1 MIPVPVVLAAY
12 RSGLFPMPGPSGA
25 IAWYAPDPRAIIP
38 LDRFHVSRRLARV
51 LRSGRFTVT
60 FDRAFDDVIAGCASR
75 GADTDWINAE
85 IIESYSALHS
95 AGFAHSVE
103 AWCGDRLVGGLYG
116 VALRGA
122 FFGESMFHHVTDAS
136 KAALAVLVER
146 LRARDFQLLDI
157 QWLTPHLAR
166 FGGIDVPRD
175 QYLALLEEALKVDTG
190 FGG

>member
-1 MIPVPVVLAAY
+1 
-12 RSGLFPMPGPSGA
+12 
-25 IAWYAPDPRAIIP
+25 
-38 LDRFHVSRRLARV
+38 
-51 LRSGRFTVT
+51 VT

-75 GADTDWINAE
+75 GADTDWINTE

-136 KAALAVLVER
+136 KAALVVLVER

-166 FGGIDVPRD
+166 LGGIDVRRD

-190 FGG
+190 FGD

>member
-1 MIPVPVVLAAY
+1 
-12 RSGLFPMPGPSGA
+12 
-25 IAWYAPDPRAIIP
+25 
-38 LDRFHVSRRLARV
+38 
-51 LRSGRFTVT
+51 
-60 FDRAFDDVIAGCASR
+60 
-75 GADTDWINAE
+75 
-85 IIESYSALHS
+85 
-95 AGFAHSVE
+95 
-103 AWCGDRLVGGLYG
+103 
-116 VALRGA
+116 
-122 FFGESMFHHVTDAS
+122 VTDAS

>member
-103 AWCGDRLVGGLYG
+103 AWVNSVGIFDNGI
-116 VALRGA
+116 
-122 FFGESMFHHVTDAS
+122 FI
-136 KAALAVLVER
+136 VLV
-146 LRARDFQLLDI
+146 L
-157 QWLTPHLAR
+157 
-166 FGGIDVPRD
+166 
-175 QYLALLEEALKVDTG
+175 
-190 FGG
+190 

>member
-1 MIPVPVVLAAY
+1 
-12 RSGLFPMPGPSGA
+12 MPGPSGA
-25 IAWYAPDPRAIIP
+25 IAWYAPDPRGIIP
-38 LDRFHVSRRLARV
+38 LDRFHLSRRLARV

-85 IIESYSALHS
+85 IIESYSALHA

-103 AWCGDRLVGGLYG
+103 VWCGDRLAGGLYG

-122 FFGESMFHHVTDAS
+122 FFGESMFHHVSDAS
-136 KAALAVLVER
+136 KAALVALVER
-146 LRARDFQLLDI
+146 LQARDFQLLDI

-166 FGGIDVPRD
+166 LGGIDVPRD
-175 QYLALLEEALKVDTG
+175 HYLALLEEALKVDPG
-190 FGG
+190 FGD